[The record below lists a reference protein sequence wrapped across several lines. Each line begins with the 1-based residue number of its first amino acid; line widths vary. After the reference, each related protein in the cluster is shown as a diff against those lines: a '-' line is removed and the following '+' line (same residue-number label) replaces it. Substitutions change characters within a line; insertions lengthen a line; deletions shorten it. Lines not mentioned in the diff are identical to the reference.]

1 MQDVESI
8 SNYSDKNNSGGII
21 SKYNGMTLYTFW
33 PLITRF
39 TSAQYI

>member
-21 SKYNGMTLYTFW
+21 SKYNRKNLVALEFDN
-33 PLITRF
+33 
-39 TSAQYI
+39 